1 MSDLLVVDD
10 IHTYYGESYVL
21 QGLSLKVVSSSVV
34 SIVGRNG
41 MGKTTAM
48 RSVMGFTPARR
59 GKIWFRGE
67 DITRLTAF
75 EIARKGLALVPQGRR
90 IFPSLS
96 VKENLAIAART
107 HNREEQNKKGAWDTK
122 RVLSLFP
129 VLGKRLENRG
139 NQLSGGEQQM
149 LAIARALISNPAL
162 ILMDE
167 PSEGLAP
174 MVIQEVGVVIKQLR
188 QEGAS
193 ILLAEQNLLLGMDVA
208 DYMYVINKGAM
219 VFEGTSAE
227 LQASPETEREYL
239 VV

>member
-10 IHTYYGESYVL
+10 IHTYYGESYIL
-21 QGLSLKVVSSSVV
+21 QGLSLRVASSSVV

-41 MGKTTAM
+41 MGKTTTM
-48 RSVMGFTPARR
+48 RSVVGFTPARR
-59 GKIWFRGE
+59 GKILFRGE
-67 DITRLTAF
+67 EITGLTAF

-90 IFPSLS
+90 IFPSLT
-96 VKENLAIAART
+96 VKENLAIAARG
-107 HNREEQNKKGAWDTK
+107 QNKKGAWDTK

-129 VLGKRLENRG
+129 VLGKRLDNRG

-193 ILLAEQNLLLGMDVA
+193 ILLAEQNLLLAMDVA

-219 VFEGTSAE
+219 VFEGTPAE
-227 LQASPETEREYL
+227 LRASPETEREYL
-239 VV
+239 AV